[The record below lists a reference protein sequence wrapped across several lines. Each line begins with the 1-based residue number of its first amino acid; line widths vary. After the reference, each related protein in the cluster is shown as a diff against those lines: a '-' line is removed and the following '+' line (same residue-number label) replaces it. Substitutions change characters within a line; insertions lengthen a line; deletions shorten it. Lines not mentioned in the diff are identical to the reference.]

1 MRGRPRRW
9 VGWVGGGGACA
20 SGNQGQI
27 IPPCS
32 AHAPI
37 PSIFYCRH
45 RRPPPPIFLRA
56 RRTAMVPLNGTA
68 SAYRMAR
75 FFMRRSPDARP
86 GRLRRR
92 RECGLGGGAP
102 RFSNEIGRNSDPRM
116 RGRYS
121 SGASCQRVGI
131 GRRRPSTGHR
141 SSRVR
146 PRRRHSQRAGC
157 KRPCCDPPQ
166 GWHLVLPAEASLQV
180 RLPRSWFSDFS
191 LLLHPLW
198 FDAMPAS
205 RRRPCDSGSRVG
217 LPKPPITSSGD
228 QCETADH

>member
-1 MRGRPRRW
+1 MNSPREKTTVGRATRSDARAAPPLGGLGWRRRGLRQRKSGADNSAVFRTRTHSLNFLLPPQTPTTADFSPRSPHRN
-9 VGWVGGGGACA
+9 GAVK
-20 SGNQGQI
+20 
-27 IPPCS
+27 
-32 AHAPI
+32 
-37 PSIFYCRH
+37 RH
-45 RRPPPPIFLRA
+45 RIGLS
-56 RRTAMVPLNGTA
+56 NGTI
-68 SAYRMAR
+68 
-75 FFMRRSPDARP
+75 RSPDARP
-86 GRLRRR
+86 GRPRRR

-180 RLPRSWFSDFS
+180 RLPRPGSSDFS
-191 LLLHPLW
+191 LLL
-198 FDAMPAS
+198 
-205 RRRPCDSGSRVG
+205 
-217 LPKPPITSSGD
+217 SSSLV
-228 QCETADH
+228 

>member
-1 MRGRPRRW
+1 MNSPREKTTVGRATRSDARAAPPLGGLGWRRRGLRQRKS
-9 VGWVGGGGACA
+9 GADNSA
-20 SGNQGQI
+20 VFRTRTHSLNFLL
-27 IPPCS
+27 PPQTPTTADFS
-32 AHAPI
+32 
-37 PSIFYCRH
+37 
-45 RRPPPPIFLRA
+45 RA

-86 GRLRRR
+86 GRPRRR

-121 SGASCQRVGI
+121 SGASCQRAGI

-146 PRRRHSQRAGC
+146 PRLRHSQRAGC

-180 RLPRSWFSDFS
+180 RLPRPGSSDFS
-191 LLLHPLW
+191 LLL
-198 FDAMPAS
+198 
-205 RRRPCDSGSRVG
+205 
-217 LPKPPITSSGD
+217 SSSLV
-228 QCETADH
+228 